1 VFKVRSLKACFAS
14 WLTGYRLTDSGIWMA
29 IASVCSIARKAEE
42 VSDLLEVADLN
53 FPPLKR
59 RLFNRMGE
67 E

>member
-1 VFKVRSLKACFAS
+1 MF
-14 WLTGYRLTDSGIWMA
+14 
-29 IASVCSIARKAEE
+29 SIVKGGEL
-42 VSDLLEVADLN
+42 VDLN